1 MHSKKTRKM
10 LKIDRDGCTC
20 LKSSTWDA
28 EVKGPKFKAIMGY
41 LLRFCVK
48 KKLPKESKTTHCTAT
63 Y

>member
-1 MHSKKTRKM
+1 M

-28 EVKGPKFKAIMGY
+28 EVKGPKFKAIVGY